1 MISDTWIQYGAL
13 GVLSVVLVGIGYWLR
28 WYTKETQAFIR
39 DLVDK
44 ITEERS
50 DWKGLVHSSVEAH
63 ANTASALSQVVR
75 ELELLNARQQE
86 QGEILTRIRL
96 ERMK

>member
-44 ITEERS
+44 ITEEIS
-50 DWKGLVHSSVEAH
+50 
-63 ANTASALSQVVR
+63 
-75 ELELLNARQQE
+75 RQLQTNFHLTPC
-86 QGEILTRIRL
+86 IL
-96 ERMK
+96 KS